1 MVLFARKVAHDINNF
16 STVVRTYSE
25 LLLADLPPGTT
36 HADVTEIHRAADA
49 TVTYLQR
56 VVRFSRVANMR
67 PTEQP
72 VMSTVHAIVE
82 ELAEARERA
91 VLRLGGSSETPVSID
106 AAWLRE
112 VVRELV
118 VNAREAAPA
127 GSTVLIDVRD
137 DADVNGRACVV
148 IDVQDQGPGF
158 AAVVAVNAEDPFVST
173 KDNVRGAGFGLTI
186 AAAFADA
193 GGNALIR
200 SRVGETTHVALWL
213 RV

>member
-1 MVLFARKVAHDINNF
+1 MVLFARKIAHDINNF

-36 HADVTEIHRAADA
+36 HDDVTEIHRAADA
-49 TVTYLQR
+49 TVSYLQR
-56 VVRFSRVANMR
+56 VVRFARVTNMR

-72 VMSTVHAIVE
+72 VMSTVHEIVE
-82 ELAEARERA
+82 DLAEARERA
-91 VLRLGGSSETPVSID
+91 ALCLGSRSETPVSID
-106 AAWLRE
+106 TAWLHE
-112 VVRELV
+112 VLRELV

-127 GSTVLIDVRD
+127 GTTVLIDVRD
-137 DADVNGRACVV
+137 DADVNGHVCVV

-158 AAVVAVNAEDPFVST
+158 AAVVEVNAEDPFVTT

-193 GGNALIR
+193 SRNTLVR
-200 SRVGETTHVALWL
+200 TRVGETTHVALWL
-213 RV
+213 RA